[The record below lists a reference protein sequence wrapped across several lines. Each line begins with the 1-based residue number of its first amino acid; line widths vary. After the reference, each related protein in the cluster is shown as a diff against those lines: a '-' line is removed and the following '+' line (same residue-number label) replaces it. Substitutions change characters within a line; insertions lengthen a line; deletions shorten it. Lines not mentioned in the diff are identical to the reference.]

1 MRIERSALLCVSVAF
16 VCLFAM
22 PSVRAQ
28 TPPAESEIPLQRC
41 DRLPVAVVEVNKTAK
56 RFLVDTAATSMLNQK
71 SFRSGRSTD
80 VRVQSWNKTTSLSAR
95 EVLISEI
102 SLADHHLQNLKL
114 PAIDLSSIAKACGGP
129 IDGILGVD
137 LLEQLGV
144 TIDLQRSV
152 ARLGVP
158 PPNSSELS
166 LIADMERSME
176 FCAEAF
182 NNADAIGLAFCF
194 DRDFV
199 LSLPEAEYRGRDQ
212 AANYFREQYFNMQ
225 PHVHM
230 SMIMNDQRVVGDI
243 VWTSYDYTLESPAF
257 HFAGR
262 GMMLC
267 RKSENRW
274 YILSMHESPTTS
286 SAISKR

>member
-1 MRIERSALLCVSVAF
+1 MRIQRSALLCVSVAF

-22 PSVRAQ
+22 PPVHAQ

-41 DRLPVAVVEVNKTAK
+41 DRLPVAVVEVNKTER

-71 SFRSGRSTD
+71 SFKSGRSTD
-80 VRVQSWNKTTSLSAR
+80 VRIQSWNKTTSLSAR
-95 EVLISEI
+95 EVLVSEL
-102 SLADHHLQNLKL
+102 SLGDHRLQNLKL
-114 PAIDLSSIAKACGGP
+114 PAIDLSAIAKACGGP

-137 LLEQLGV
+137 LLEKLGV

-166 LIADMERSME
+166 LIADMERSMAS
-176 FCAEAF
+176 CAEAF
-182 NNADAIGLAFCF
+182 NEADAVGLAFCF

-212 AANYFREQYFNMQ
+212 AVNHFREQYFNMN

-230 SMIMNDQRVVGDI
+230 SMTMNDQRVVGDI
-243 VWTSYDYTLESPAF
+243 VWSSYDYTLESPTF
-257 HFAGR
+257 HFAGH

-274 YILSMHESPTTS
+274 YILGMHESPTTT
-286 SAISKR
+286 SAIPKR

>member
-1 MRIERSALLCVSVAF
+1 MRIQRGGPICVSAAL

-22 PSVRAQ
+22 PPLRAQ
-28 TPPAESEIPLQRC
+28 TPPAGSEIPLQRC
-41 DRLPVAVVEVNKTAK
+41 DRLPVAVVEVNKIEK

-80 VRVQSWNKTTSLSAR
+80 VRIQSWNKTTSLSAH
-95 EVLISEI
+95 EVLISEL
-102 SLADHHLQNLKL
+102 SLGDHHLQNLKL
-114 PAIDLSSIAKACGGP
+114 PAIDLSAIAKACGGP

-166 LIADMERSME
+166 LIADMERSMQA
-176 FCAEAF
+176 CSDAF
-182 NNADAIGLAFCF
+182 NDADAIELAFCF

-212 AANYFREQYFNMQ
+212 AANYFREQYFHMQ

-243 VWTSYDYTLESPAF
+243 VWTSYDYTLESATF

-286 SAISKR
+286 SAIPKR

>member
-1 MRIERSALLCVSVAF
+1 L
-16 VCLFAM
+16 LFAVP
-22 PSVRAQ
+22 PSYAQ
-28 TPPAESEIPLQRC
+28 TPPAEAEIPLQRC
-41 DRLPVAVVEVNKTAK
+41 DRLPVAVVEVNNTEK

-71 SFRSGRSTD
+71 SFRTGRATD
-80 VRVQSWNKTTSLSAR
+80 IRVQSWNKNTAASAR
-95 EVLISEI
+95 EVTVSE
-102 SLADHHLQNLKL
+102 LNLGGRRLQNLNL
-114 PAIDLSSIAKACGGP
+114 PAIDLSAIEKACGGQ

-137 LLEQLGV
+137 LLEKLDV

-166 LIADMERSME
+166 LIADMERSMHT
-176 FCAEAF
+176 CSDAF
-182 NNADAIGLAFCF
+182 NDADAIGLAFCF

-199 LSLPEAEYRGRDQ
+199 LSLPEGEYRGRDQ

-230 SMIMNDQRVVGDI
+230 SMTMNDQRVVGDI
-243 VWTSYDYTLESPAF
+243 VWSSYEYTLESPSF
-257 HFAGR
+257 HSAGR

-267 RKSENRW
+267 RKTENRW
-274 YILSMHESPTTS
+274 HILSMHESPMTS
-286 SAISKR
+286 TEIPTR